1 MAQKKILLNPK
12 FVSECPLKCY
22 ISSLFTEVWARV
34 CEKMFKYLYSFA
46 ASIIYSILREISRHK
61 WIIDSEMLKLPL
73 SDFNHQVDSESPYKR
88 KGTQFSLYLWL
99 QKKKKKGPTFFW
111 VMVKL
116 IIRSFTSRYQVLKI
130 AIKVFLL
137 QYLWKGRPPY
147 RTLNEYMLR
156 IADIFN
162 CHSRNIFLIE
172 MANVLNPQISSH

>member
-12 FVSECPLKCY
+12 FVSECHLKCY

-99 QKKKKKGPTFFW
+99 QKKKRSYLLLSYGKIDYK
-111 VMVKL
+111 
-116 IIRSFTSRYQVLKI
+116 SFTSRYQVLKI